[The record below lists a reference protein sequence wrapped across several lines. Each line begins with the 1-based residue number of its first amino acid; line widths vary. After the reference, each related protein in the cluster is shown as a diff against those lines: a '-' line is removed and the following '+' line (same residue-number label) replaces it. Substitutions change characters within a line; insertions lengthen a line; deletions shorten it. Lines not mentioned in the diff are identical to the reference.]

1 MTNDNQH
8 EKDNQAH
15 QAEVAKMREAKQKEA
30 DETLH
35 RLVKDIDEHPHDYR
49 TYYDLGT
56 FLVQL
61 RNYNQAEELLMKAM
75 GLFADR
81 SKQAKNTLTYGLGNV
96 YYAAGDYDKAIQ
108 EFNRIDDQ
116 KLKFDSYIMLA
127 QSYMS
132 KKNYKR
138 AAVFAL
144 TAQGMRR
151 QDPTVN
157 QILGDSLLALGNF
170 KEAAQF
176 FDVVLKN
183 DSKDGKANFDR
194 GIIAMVLGEPFDQ
207 YFAAAEKYDKHYFD
221 KGQGRLKDIEKFIQ
235 IQKKKH
241 D

>member
-1 MTNDNQH
+1 MSDKQTGNQ
-8 EKDNQAH
+8 EH
-15 QAEVAKMREAKQKEA
+15 QEQVAKQREAKQKKA

-35 RLVKDIDEHPHDYR
+35 KLVQDIDDHPHDYR

-81 SKQAKNTLTYGLGNV
+81 SKKAKNTLIYGLGNV
-96 YYAAGDYDKAIQ
+96 YYAAGEYDKAIQ
-108 EFNRIDDQ
+108 QFNQIDDQ
-116 KLKFDSYIMLA
+116 KLKFDSYIMVA

-138 AAVFAL
+138 AVVFAL

-151 QDPTVN
+151 QDPSVN
-157 QILGDSLLALGNF
+157 WILGSSLLALGNF
-170 KEAAQF
+170 SEAAQF
-176 FDVVLKN
+176 FDIMLQN
-183 DSKDGKANFDR
+183 DTNNGKANFDR
-194 GIIAMVLGEPFDQ
+194 GIIAMVLGEPFDD
-207 YFAAAEKYDKHYFD
+207 YFAKAKKYDRAYFD
-221 KGQGRLKDIEKFIQ
+221 KGQSRLKDIEKFIQ
-235 IQKKKH
+235 IQKGKR

>member
-1 MTNDNQH
+1 MTNDNQN
-8 EKDNQAH
+8 EIDNQAR
-15 QAEVAKMREAKQKEA
+15 QQEVAKMREAKQKQA

-61 RNYNQAEELLMKAM
+61 KNYNQAEELLMKAM

-81 SKQAKNTLTYGLGNV
+81 SKKAKNTLTYGLGNV
-96 YYAAGDYDKAIQ
+96 YYEAGEYDKAIQ
-108 EFNRIDDQ
+108 QFNQINDQ

-132 KKNYKR
+132 KNNYKR
-138 AAVFAL
+138 AVVFAL

-151 QDPTVN
+151 QDPAVN

-170 KEAAQF
+170 EEAAQF

-183 DSKDGKANFDR
+183 DPKDGKANFDR
-194 GIIAMVLGEPFDQ
+194 GIVAMVLGQPFEQ
-207 YFAAAEKYDKHYFD
+207 YFADAKKYDQKYFD
-221 KGQGRLKDIEKFIQ
+221 KGQSRLKDIEKFVQ